1 MEEPA
6 LDAAPTPV
14 AAWAR
19 SLVARYDGEVMRVE
33 PPTAPAR
40 AAGSWSDAQQ
50 ATWTRLHAW
59 CFAGAGDGRS
69 PFWQPWVLPRVEQR
83 FSATALAGGSDDEAQ
98 LVEAFSR
105 HLDGS
110 DQLAAAGG
118 AVAGLL
124 LRLRV
129 KRNDAL
135 WWRARQPSDPWD
147 CGYLIGET
155 AALHRFQPRRA
166 TLMVADQSLPD
177 AALREAL
184 QVLQARSAGFHH
196 PVRLLVLGRGGDALA
211 WSSTDSSSDAIA
223 EIAWPSDAGPSSTL
237 CVSSAS
243 ASAIFLAQQQGL

>member
-6 LDAAPTPV
+6 LAAAATPR

-19 SLVARYDGEVMRVE
+19 ALVARYDGAVMRVE
-33 PPTAPAR
+33 PP
-40 AAGSWSDAQQ
+40 AAVAWPVGPLSDAQQ
-50 ATWTRLHAW
+50 TTWRRLLAW

-69 PFWQPWVLPRVEQR
+69 PFWRPGVLPRVEQR
-83 FSATALAGGSDDEAQ
+83 FAVATLADGSDADRAR

-110 DQLAAAGG
+110 DQLEAAGG

-147 CGYLIGET
+147 CGYLIGEP
-155 AALHRFQPRRA
+155 AALRRFQPRRA
-166 TLMVADQSLPD
+166 TLMVADDSLPD

-184 QVLQARSAGFHH
+184 HILQTRSAGFRH

-211 WSSTDSSSDAIA
+211 V
-223 EIAWPSDAGPSSTL
+223 G
-237 CVSSAS
+237 
-243 ASAIFLAQQQGL
+243 GLNPTPLPAPTTPPR

>member
-6 LDAAPTPV
+6 SAAAAAPR

-19 SLVARYDGEVMRVE
+19 ALVARYDGAVMRVE
-33 PPTAPAR
+33 PPAAVARPA
-40 AAGSWSDAQQ
+40 GPLSDAQQ
-50 ATWTRLHAW
+50 VTWKRLHAW

-69 PFWQPWVLPRVEQR
+69 PFWRPGALPRVEQR
-83 FSATALAGGSDDEAQ
+83 FAVATLAQGPDADLQQ

-118 AVAGLL
+118 ALAGLL

-135 WWRARQPSDPWD
+135 WWRARQASDPWD
-147 CGYLIGET
+147 CGYLIGTPE
-155 AALHRFQPRRA
+155 ALRRFQPRRA
-166 TLMVADQSLPD
+166 TLLVADDSLPD
-177 AALREAL
+177 AALLEAL
-184 QVLQARSAGFHH
+184 HILQTRSAGFRH

-211 WSSTDSSSDAIA
+211 AACLNPTPLPA
-223 EIAWPSDAGPSSTL
+223 PTPPRR
-237 CVSSAS
+237 
-243 ASAIFLAQQQGL
+243 

>member
-6 LDAAPTPV
+6 SAALPTTV

-19 SLVARYDGEVMRVE
+19 ALVARYDGGVMRVE
-33 PPTAPAR
+33 PPAAVARPA
-40 AAGSWSDAQQ
+40 GPLSDAQQ
-50 ATWTRLHAW
+50 ATWRRLQAW

-69 PFWQPWVLPRVEQR
+69 PFWRPGALPRVELR
-83 FSATALAGGSDDEAQ
+83 FAVATLADGPEADLPQ

-118 AVAGLL
+118 ALAGLL

-129 KRNDAL
+129 KRDDAF

-147 CGYLIGET
+147 CGYLIGEP
-155 AALHRFQPRRA
+155 AALRRFQPRRA
-166 TLMVADQSLPD
+166 TLMVADDSLPD
-177 AALREAL
+177 AALREAQHIL
-184 QVLQARSAGFHH
+184 QTRSAGFRH

-211 WSSTDSSSDAIA
+211 AACLNPTPLPA
-223 EIAWPSDAGPSSTL
+223 PTTPPR
-237 CVSSAS
+237 
-243 ASAIFLAQQQGL
+243 